1 MIMKKHKALKIV
13 LISIGAVFALVISFI
28 GGVLIFASATTLKV
42 KDVEKMQ
49 VNTCTQNE
57 VNKESS
63 IKLLTWNTGYGGL
76 DERQDCCW
84 DGGKNV
90 YAESKEVVQENIDA
104 LKTKISQENPDI
116 FFVQELDLDSKRS
129 FYVDELSSFRTTF
142 DDTYN
147 NTFACNFKAGLV
159 PSPLTQM
166 TGKVNAGIAT
176 FSKFSINDS
185 ERIQLP
191 IPFSWPVK
199 LFNLKRCLL
208 VTRMPI
214 KNSDKEL
221 VMINLHL
228 EAYSSEE
235 GKAKQAAQLMG
246 LMKDEYEKGNYVIA
260 GGDFNQTFKNV
271 DLSKYPNN
279 GDWDC
284 PVMDN
289 TAYPDFQFKMD
300 ETVPTC
306 RSLKTP
312 FVGYDKATFQYY
324 MIDGFIVSNNVIV
337 NEIHTLD
344 LGFKNTD
351 HNPVS
356 MNIKLN

>member
-90 YAESKEVVQENIDA
+90 YAESKEVVKENINA

-214 KNSDKEL
+214 KDSDKQL

-260 GGDFNQTFKNV
+260 GGDFNQTFKI
-271 DLSKYPNN
+271 P
-279 GDWDC
+279 
-284 PVMDN
+284 
-289 TAYPDFQFKMD
+289 
-300 ETVPTC
+300 
-306 RSLKTP
+306 
-312 FVGYDKATFQYY
+312 
-324 MIDGFIVSNNVIV
+324 
-337 NEIHTLD
+337 
-344 LGFKNTD
+344 
-351 HNPVS
+351 
-356 MNIKLN
+356 

>member
-1 MIMKKHKALKIV
+1 MKKHKAFKIV
-13 LISIGAVFALVISFI
+13 LISIGAVFALVIAFI

-49 VNTCTQNE
+49 VNSSLVNSVDKTQE
-57 VNKESS
+57 
-63 IKLLTWNTGYGGL
+63 IKVLTWNTGYGAL

-84 DGGKNV
+84 DGGKGV
-90 YAESKEVVQENIDA
+90 YGESKEVVEQNLEA

-129 FYVDELSSFRTTF
+129 FYIDELGSFRTTF
-142 DDTYN
+142 DQTYN

-159 PSPLTQM
+159 PSPLSQM

-176 FSKFSINDS
+176 FSKFSINDA
-185 ERIQLP
+185 ERVQLP
-191 IPFSWPVK
+191 IPFSWPMK

-214 KNSDKEL
+214 QSSDKEL

-235 GKAKQAAQLMG
+235 GKVKQANQLMG
-246 LMKDEYEKGNYVIA
+246 LMKEEYEKGNYVIA
-260 GGDFNQTFKNV
+260 GGDFNQTFSHIGF
-271 DLSKYPNN
+271 SKYPNN
-279 GDWDC
+279 GDWEC
-284 PVMDN
+284 PTFEEESYKDSFNFEMDDS
-289 TAYPDFQFKMD
+289 Y
-300 ETVPTC
+300 PTC

-312 FVGYDKATFQYY
+312 LVGYEKETFQYY
-324 MIDGFIVSNNVIV
+324 MIDGFIVSKNVEV
-337 NEIHTLD
+337 SEIHTLD
-344 LGFKNTD
+344 LRFKNTD
-351 HNPVS
+351 HNPVT
-356 MNIKLN
+356 MNIKLS

>member
-1 MIMKKHKALKIV
+1 MKKHKALKIV
-13 LISIGAVFALVISFI
+13 LISIGAVFALVIAFI

-49 VNTCTQNE
+49 VNSSLVTKVDKT
-57 VNKESS
+57 KE
-63 IKLLTWNTGYGGL
+63 IKVLTWNTGYGAL

-84 DGGKNV
+84 DGGKGV
-90 YAESKEVVQENIDA
+90 YGESKEVVELNINA

-129 FYVDELSSFRTTF
+129 YYINELGSFRTTF
-142 DDTYN
+142 DQTYN

-159 PSPLTQM
+159 PSPLSEM

-176 FSKFSINDS
+176 FSKFSINDA
-185 ERIQLP
+185 ERVQLP
-191 IPFSWPVK
+191 IPFSWPMK

-214 KNSDKEL
+214 EGSDKEL

-235 GKAKQAAQLMG
+235 GKAKQASQLMG
-246 LMKDEYEKGNYVIA
+246 LMKDEFEKGNYVIA
-260 GGDFNQTFKNV
+260 GGDFNQTFSNI
-271 DLSKYPNN
+271 DLNKYPNN

-284 PVMDN
+284 PVMD
-289 TAYPDFQFKMD
+289 ASLYPTFNFLMD
-300 ETVPTC
+300 ETTPTC

-312 FVGYDKATFQYY
+312 LVGYNKETFQYY
-324 MIDGFIVSNNVIV
+324 MIDGFIVSNNISVKEV
-337 NEIHTLD
+337 HTLD

-351 HNPVS
+351 HNPVT
-356 MNIKLN
+356 MNIELA